1 MNKKLVQW
9 FNFLV
14 VFGVN
19 AIFLLYPVAGLTITD
34 DMGSEIALVKPA
46 QRVISLSPHLTE
58 LVFAIDQ
65 GEKLVGVMSF
75 SNYPEAAKKIPRI
88 GSHNTISY
96 ESIAQIQPD
105 LILAWGSGNGSEA
118 IHKLKSL
125 GFSVY
130 VSEPNKLE
138 GVAATIRKLG
148 ILLGVKDKGENE
160 ANKFINRLSQLK
172 ENYSDRRKISV
183 FYQLSDNPIMTLSGR
198 HLISDVI
205 ELCGGFNIFSK
216 AIPIA
221 LKVSLESLVR
231 SDPQVIIA
239 GTKKENEEKWLSG
252 WANRASMRAVK
263 DKQVYFID
271 PDLLVRHGPRIIE
284 GTEKMCNYLERSR
297 KQEKE

>member
-1 MNKKLVQW
+1 MNKKLIQW
-9 FNFLV
+9 LSLPLV
-14 VFGVN
+14 LGLN
-19 AIFLLYPVAGLTITD
+19 TIFLSYAVAELAITD
-34 DMGSEIALVKPA
+34 DVGSEVILVKPA
-46 QRVISLSPHLTE
+46 QRVITLAPHLTE

-65 GEKLVGVMSF
+65 GDKLVGVMSF

-96 ESIAQIQPD
+96 ESIAKIQPD
-105 LILAWGSGNGSEA
+105 LILAWGSGNGSEV
-118 IHKLKSL
+118 INKLKSL

-148 ILLGVKDKGENE
+148 ILLDAKDKGENE

-172 ENYSDRRKISV
+172 ENYSNRQKISV
-183 FYQLSDNPIMTLSGR
+183 FYQMSDNPIMTLSGR

-231 SDPQVIIA
+231 SDPQVVIA
-239 GTKKENEEKWLSG
+239 GTKKENEEKWLSE
-252 WANRASMRAVK
+252 WANRISMKAVK
-263 DKQVYFID
+263 NKQVYFID
-271 PDLLVRHGPRIIE
+271 PDLLIRHGPRIIE
-284 GTEKMCNYLERSR
+284 GTEKICNYLERSR
-297 KQEKE
+297 NQEKK

>member
-1 MNKKLVQW
+1 MNKKLIQW
-9 FNFLV
+9 LSLPLV
-14 VFGVN
+14 LGLN
-19 AIFLLYPVAGLTITD
+19 TIFLSYAVAELAITD
-34 DMGSEIALVKPA
+34 DVGSKVILVKPA
-46 QRVISLSPHLTE
+46 QRVITLSPHLTE

-65 GEKLVGVMSF
+65 GDKLVGVMSF

-96 ESIAQIQPD
+96 ESIAKIQPD
-105 LILAWGSGNGSEA
+105 LILAWGSGNGSEV
-118 IHKLKSL
+118 INKLKSL

-148 ILLGVKDKGENE
+148 ILLDAKDKGENE

-172 ENYSDRRKISV
+172 ENYSNRQKISV
-183 FYQLSDNPIMTLSGR
+183 FYQMSDNPIMTLSGR

-205 ELCGGFNIFSK
+205 ELCGGFNVFSK

-231 SDPQVIIA
+231 SDPQVVIA
-239 GTKKENEEKWLSG
+239 GTKKENEEKWLSE
-252 WANRASMRAVK
+252 WANRISMKAVK
-263 DKQVYFID
+263 NKQVYFID
-271 PDLLVRHGPRIIE
+271 PDLLIRHGPRIIE
-284 GTEKMCNYLERSR
+284 GTEKICNYLERSR
-297 KQEKE
+297 NQEKK

>member
-1 MNKKLVQW
+1 MNKKLIQW
-9 FNFLV
+9 LSLPIILGLNT
-14 VFGVN
+14 
-19 AIFLLYPVAGLTITD
+19 IFLSNAFADLTIAD
-34 DMGSEIALVKPA
+34 DMGNKVILAKPA
-46 QRVISLSPHLTE
+46 ERVISLSPHLTE

-65 GEKLVGVMSF
+65 GDKLVGVMSF

-88 GSHNTISY
+88 GSYNTISY
-96 ESIAQIQPD
+96 ESITQIQPD

-148 ILLGVKDKGENE
+148 ILLDAKDKGENE
-160 ANKFINRLSQLK
+160 ANKFINRLSQLTEK
-172 ENYSDRRKISV
+172 YSNRRKMSV

-198 HLISDVI
+198 HVISDVI
-205 ELCGGFNIFSK
+205 ELCGGFNIFAK

-231 SDPQVIIA
+231 SDPQIVIA
-239 GTKKENEEKWLSG
+239 GTKKENEKKWLRNWEDRSSMKVVK
-252 WANRASMRAVK
+252 NR
-263 DKQVYFID
+263 QIYFID
-271 PDLLVRHGPRIIE
+271 PDLLVRHGPRIID
-284 GTEKMCNYLERSR
+284 GAEKMCNYLERSR
-297 KQEKE
+297 NQGKK

>member
-1 MNKKLVQW
+1 MNKKLIQW
-9 FNFLV
+9 LSLPLV
-14 VFGVN
+14 LGLN
-19 AIFLLYPVAGLTITD
+19 TIFLSYAVAELAITD
-34 DMGSEIALVKPA
+34 DVGSEVVLVKPA
-46 QRVISLSPHLTE
+46 QRVITLAPHLTE

-65 GEKLVGVMSF
+65 GDKLVGVMSF

-96 ESIAQIQPD
+96 ESIAKIQPD
-105 LILAWGSGNGSEA
+105 LILAWGSGNGSEV
-118 IHKLKSL
+118 INKLKSL

-148 ILLGVKDKGENE
+148 ILLDAKDKGENE

-172 ENYSDRRKISV
+172 ENYSNRQKISV
-183 FYQLSDNPIMTLSGR
+183 FYQMSDNPIMTLSGR

-231 SDPQVIIA
+231 SDPQVVIA
-239 GTKKENEEKWLSG
+239 GTKKENEEKWLSE
-252 WANRASMRAVK
+252 WANRISMKAVK
-263 DKQVYFID
+263 NKQVYFID
-271 PDLLVRHGPRIIE
+271 PDLLIRHGPRIIE
-284 GTEKMCNYLERSR
+284 GTEKICNYLERSR
-297 KQEKE
+297 NQEKK

>member
-1 MNKKLVQW
+1 MNKKLIQW
-9 FNFLV
+9 LSLPLVLGLNTTFLSY
-14 VFGVN
+14 
-19 AIFLLYPVAGLTITD
+19 AVAELAITD
-34 DMGSEIALVKPA
+34 DVGSEVILVKPA
-46 QRVISLSPHLTE
+46 QRVITLAPHLTE

-65 GEKLVGVMSF
+65 GDKLVGVMSF

-96 ESIAQIQPD
+96 ESIAKIQPD
-105 LILAWGSGNGSEA
+105 LILAWGSGNGSEV
-118 IHKLKSL
+118 INKLKSL

-130 VSEPNKLE
+130 VSEPKKLE

-148 ILLGVKDKGENE
+148 MLLDAKDKGENE

-172 ENYSDRRKISV
+172 ENYSNRQKISV
-183 FYQLSDNPIMTLSGR
+183 FYQISDNPIMTLSGR

-231 SDPQVIIA
+231 SDPQVVIA
-239 GTKKENEEKWLSG
+239 GTKKENEEKWLSE

-263 DKQVYFID
+263 NKQVYFID
-271 PDLLVRHGPRIIE
+271 PDLLIRHGPRIIE
-284 GTEKMCNYLERSR
+284 GTEKICNYLERSR
-297 KQEKE
+297 NQEKK

>member
-1 MNKKLVQW
+1 
-9 FNFLV
+9 
-14 VFGVN
+14 
-19 AIFLLYPVAGLTITD
+19 
-34 DMGSEIALVKPA
+34 
-46 QRVISLSPHLTE
+46 
-58 LVFAIDQ
+58 
-65 GEKLVGVMSF
+65 MSF

-96 ESIAQIQPD
+96 ESIAKIQPD
-105 LILAWGSGNGSEA
+105 LILAWGSGNGSEV
-118 IHKLKSL
+118 INKLKSL

-148 ILLGVKDKGENE
+148 ILLDAKDKGENE

-172 ENYSDRRKISV
+172 ENYSNRQKISV
-183 FYQLSDNPIMTLSGR
+183 FYQMSDNPIMTLSGR

-231 SDPQVIIA
+231 SDPQVVIA
-239 GTKKENEEKWLSG
+239 GTKKENEEKWLSE
-252 WANRASMRAVK
+252 WANRISMKAVK
-263 DKQVYFID
+263 NKQVYFID
-271 PDLLVRHGPRIIE
+271 PDLLIRHGPRIIE
-284 GTEKMCNYLERSR
+284 GTEKICNYLERSR
-297 KQEKE
+297 NQEKK

>member
-1 MNKKLVQW
+1 MNKKLIQW
-9 FNFLV
+9 LSLPLVLGLNTTFLSY
-14 VFGVN
+14 
-19 AIFLLYPVAGLTITD
+19 AVAELAITD
-34 DMGSEIALVKPA
+34 DVGSEVVLVKPA
-46 QRVISLSPHLTE
+46 QRVITLAPHLTE

-65 GEKLVGVMSF
+65 GDKLVGVMSF

-96 ESIAQIQPD
+96 ESIAKIQPD
-105 LILAWGSGNGSEA
+105 LILAWGSGNGSEV
-118 IHKLKSL
+118 INKLKSL

-148 ILLGVKDKGENE
+148 ILLDAKDKGENE

-172 ENYSDRRKISV
+172 ENYSNRQKISV
-183 FYQLSDNPIMTLSGR
+183 FYQMSDNPIMTLSGR

-231 SDPQVIIA
+231 SDPQVVIA
-239 GTKKENEEKWLSG
+239 GTKKENEEKWLSE
-252 WANRASMRAVK
+252 WANRISMKAVK
-263 DKQVYFID
+263 NKQVYFID
-271 PDLLVRHGPRIIE
+271 PDLLIRHGPRIIE
-284 GTEKMCNYLERSR
+284 GTEKICNYLERSR
-297 KQEKE
+297 NQEKK

>member
-1 MNKKLVQW
+1 MNKKLIQW
-9 FNFLV
+9 LSLPLVLGLNTTFLSY
-14 VFGVN
+14 
-19 AIFLLYPVAGLTITD
+19 AVAELAITD
-34 DMGSEIALVKPA
+34 DVGSEVILVKPA
-46 QRVISLSPHLTE
+46 QRVITLAPHLTE

-65 GEKLVGVMSF
+65 GDKLVGVMSF

-96 ESIAQIQPD
+96 ESIAKIQPD
-105 LILAWGSGNGSEA
+105 LILAWGSGNGSEV
-118 IHKLKSL
+118 INKLKSL

-148 ILLGVKDKGENE
+148 ILLDAKDKGENE

-172 ENYSDRRKISV
+172 ENYSNRQKISV
-183 FYQLSDNPIMTLSGR
+183 FYQMSDNPIMTLSGR

-231 SDPQVIIA
+231 SDPQVVIA
-239 GTKKENEEKWLSG
+239 GTKKENEEKWLSE
-252 WANRASMRAVK
+252 WANRISMKAVK
-263 DKQVYFID
+263 NKQVYFID
-271 PDLLVRHGPRIIE
+271 PDLLIRHGPRIIE
-284 GTEKMCNYLERSR
+284 GTEKICNYLERSR
-297 KQEKE
+297 NQEKK

>member
-1 MNKKLVQW
+1 MNKKLIQW
-9 FNFLV
+9 LSLPLVLGLNTTFLSY
-14 VFGVN
+14 
-19 AIFLLYPVAGLTITD
+19 AVAELAITD
-34 DMGSEIALVKPA
+34 DVGSEVILVKPA
-46 QRVISLSPHLTE
+46 QRVITLAPHLTE

-65 GEKLVGVMSF
+65 GDKLVGVMSF

-96 ESIAQIQPD
+96 ESIVKIQPD
-105 LILAWGSGNGSEA
+105 LILAWGSGNGSEV
-118 IHKLKSL
+118 INKLKSL

-148 ILLGVKDKGENE
+148 ILLDAKDKGENE

-172 ENYSDRRKISV
+172 ENYSNRQKISV
-183 FYQLSDNPIMTLSGR
+183 FYQMSDNPIMTLSGR

-231 SDPQVIIA
+231 SDPQVVIA
-239 GTKKENEEKWLSG
+239 GTKKENEEKWLSE
-252 WANRASMRAVK
+252 WANRISMKAVK
-263 DKQVYFID
+263 NKQVYFID
-271 PDLLVRHGPRIIE
+271 PDLLIRHGPRIIE
-284 GTEKMCNYLERSR
+284 GTEKICNYLERSR
-297 KQEKE
+297 NQEKK

>member
-1 MNKKLVQW
+1 MNKKLIQW
-9 FNFLV
+9 LSLPLVLGLNTTFLSY
-14 VFGVN
+14 
-19 AIFLLYPVAGLTITD
+19 AVAELAITD
-34 DMGSEIALVKPA
+34 DVGSEVILVKPA
-46 QRVISLSPHLTE
+46 QRVITLAPHLTE

-65 GEKLVGVMSF
+65 GDKLVGVMSF

-96 ESIAQIQPD
+96 ESIAKIQPD
-105 LILAWGSGNGSEA
+105 LILAWGSGNGSEV
-118 IHKLKSL
+118 INKLKSL

-148 ILLGVKDKGENE
+148 ILLDAKDKGENE

-172 ENYSDRRKISV
+172 ENYSNRQKISV
-183 FYQLSDNPIMTLSGR
+183 FYQMSDNPIMTLSGR

-231 SDPQVIIA
+231 SDPQVVIA
-239 GTKKENEEKWLSG
+239 GTKKENEEKWLSE
-252 WANRASMRAVK
+252 WANRSSMKAVK
-263 DKQVYFID
+263 NKQVYFID
-271 PDLLVRHGPRIIE
+271 PDLLIRHGPRIIE
-284 GTEKMCNYLERSR
+284 GTEKICNYLERSR
-297 KQEKE
+297 NQEKK

>member
-1 MNKKLVQW
+1 MNKKLIQW
-9 FNFLV
+9 LSLPLV
-14 VFGVN
+14 LGLN
-19 AIFLLYPVAGLTITD
+19 TIFLSYAVAELAITD
-34 DMGSEIALVKPA
+34 DVGSEVVLVKPA
-46 QRVISLSPHLTE
+46 QRVITLAPHLTE

-65 GEKLVGVMSF
+65 GDKLVGVMSF
-75 SNYPEAAKKIPRI
+75 SNYPEAAKKIPRR

-96 ESIAQIQPD
+96 ESIAKIQPD
-105 LILAWGSGNGSEA
+105 LILAWGSGNGSEV
-118 IHKLKSL
+118 INKLKSL

-148 ILLGVKDKGENE
+148 ILLDAKDKGENE

-172 ENYSDRRKISV
+172 ENYSNRQKISV
-183 FYQLSDNPIMTLSGR
+183 FYQMSDNPIMTLSGR

-231 SDPQVIIA
+231 SDPQVVIA
-239 GTKKENEEKWLSG
+239 GTKKENEEKWLSE
-252 WANRASMRAVK
+252 WANRISMKAVK
-263 DKQVYFID
+263 NKQVYFID
-271 PDLLVRHGPRIIE
+271 PDLLIRHGPRIIE
-284 GTEKMCNYLERSR
+284 GTEKICNYLERSR
-297 KQEKE
+297 NQEKK

>member
-1 MNKKLVQW
+1 MNKKLIQW
-9 FNFLV
+9 LSLPLV
-14 VFGVN
+14 LGLN
-19 AIFLLYPVAGLTITD
+19 TIFLSYAVAELAITD
-34 DMGSEIALVKPA
+34 DVGSEVILVKPA
-46 QRVISLSPHLTE
+46 QRVITLAPHLTE

-65 GEKLVGVMSF
+65 GDKLVGVMSF

-96 ESIAQIQPD
+96 ESIAKIQPD
-105 LILAWGSGNGSEA
+105 LILAWGYGNGSEV
-118 IHKLKSL
+118 INKLKSL

-148 ILLGVKDKGENE
+148 ILLDAKDKGENE

-172 ENYSDRRKISV
+172 ENYSNRQKISV
-183 FYQLSDNPIMTLSGR
+183 FYQMSDNPIMTLSGR

-231 SDPQVIIA
+231 SDPQVVIA
-239 GTKKENEEKWLSG
+239 GTKKENEEKWLSE
-252 WANRASMRAVK
+252 WANRISMKAVK
-263 DKQVYFID
+263 NKQVYFID
-271 PDLLVRHGPRIIE
+271 PDLLIRHGPRIIE
-284 GTEKMCNYLERSR
+284 GTEKICNYLERSR
-297 KQEKE
+297 NQEKK